1 MSHPILQAR
10 SLQRRTAFVRAGTVY
25 RTALVLLGLSAAA
38 ALVAETALAQAVGDE
53 FTDPYST
60 LRWDW
65 HTRLAPVAQ
74 RTFLLL
80 AGFEFAVSAYVW
92 GLRRH
97 DIDDVLAQFFLK
109 FLLLSVLYFVLYAWI
124 NWGALIPR
132 SLAQAG
138 QVASGRPALFPS
150 DVVEL
155 GLELQ
160 GRMMDKAWGWGL
172 LVSTADTVAALLA
185 GFLVVIAFALIA
197 MQLVITLIES
207 YVVIGTGAF
216 FLGFAAFRGTSSL
229 ADRYLAYAFAVGVR
243 LFLLYLLVGVGQDVA
258 EGWVR
263 AIDQMSVV
271 DYKLTF
277 RMVAGALIFA
287 GIALVIPNRAAR
299 QLTDGISF
307 GLPEAVRMR

>member
-1 MSHPILQAR
+1 MSPPTLQTR
-10 SLQRRTAFVRAGTVY
+10 LPQRQTAWGCAAYRA
-25 RTALVLLGLSAAA
+25 ALVLLGLSAAA

-124 NWGALIPR
+124 NWGPLIPG

-138 QVASGRPALFPS
+138 QVASGRPGLSPS
-150 DVVEL
+150 GIAEL

-160 GRMMDKAWGWGL
+160 GRMMAKAFGWGL

-185 GFLVVIAFALIA
+185 GFLVVVAFALIA
-197 MQLVITLIES
+197 MQLVVVLIES

-229 ADRYLAYAFAVGVR
+229 ADRYLAYAFSVGVR

-258 EGWVR
+258 EGWV
-263 AIDQMSVV
+263 ASIEAMSVV
-271 DYKLTF
+271 DYKLAF
-277 RMVAGALIFA
+277 RLVAGAVIFA

-299 QLTDGISF
+299 QLTDGLSF
-307 GLPEAVRMR
+307 GLAEAVRMR